1 MKYFRSTISAI
12 GLVLLSHAF
21 INPAYAR
28 PIDCRKAEAG
38 IERAICANPEL
49 LDVDFRLSSVYHS
62 VLRSVSGRQSIL
74 GKRIVKSQRLWK
86 AQRNFAWQNR
96 KGRCYRDDECLVLM
110 YEERIAELEGSR

>member
-21 INPAYAR
+21 INPAYA
-28 PIDCRKAEAG
+28 INCRKAKTQ
-38 IERAICANPEL
+38 IDRAICGNHEL
-49 LDVDFRLSSVYHS
+49 LEVDFQLNRVYQS
-62 VLRSVSGRQSIL
+62 VLGSVGGRQSIL

-86 AQRNFAWQNR
+86 AQRNFTWQNR